1 MAASLL
7 FLVPLALLWVLFVR
21 PQQRRMR
28 QAQAMV
34 ATLDVGDEIITTGGI
49 YGTVTDT
56 DDTSLWVEIA
66 PDVVVRVMRGAV
78 AQQVSPTDL
87 DTDGDLDDGDLDDS
101 DDDTRN
107 DDTRDGDTSDGDT
120 RTGDSVPKIHGSAVR
135 NGGPPAST
143 PVDDDA

>member
-1 MAASLL
+1 MATSLL
-7 FLVPLALLWVLFVR
+7 FLIPLALLWLLFVR

-34 ATLDVGDEIITTGGI
+34 ATLAVGDEIITSGGL

-66 PDVVVRVMRGAV
+66 PDVVVRVMRAAV
-78 AQQVSPTDL
+78 AQQVTPTDL
-87 DTDGDLDDGDLDDS
+87 DEDDDD
-101 DDDTRN
+101 DDDTDYDAEDTDTDV
-107 DDTRDGDTSDGDT
+107 DDATADA
-120 RTGDSVPKIHGSAVR
+120 SATTAL
-135 NGGPPAST
+135 NGAVQDPS

>member
-87 DTDGDLDDGDLDDS
+87 DTDGDLNVDDLDVDGLHVD
-101 DDDTRN
+101 DDDTGDAG
-107 DDTRDGDTSDGDT
+107 DDDDP
-120 RTGDSVPKIHGSAVR
+120 VPEIHGSAVR
-135 NGGPPAST
+135 NGGPPEST
-143 PVDDDA
+143 PVDDQA

>member
-34 ATLDVGDEIITTGGI
+34 ATLAVGDEIITSGGI
-49 YGTVTDT
+49 YGTVTDS

-66 PDVVVRVMRGAV
+66 PDVVVRVMRAAV
-78 AQQVSPTDL
+78 AQQVTPTDL
-87 DTDGDLDDGDLDDS
+87 DDDDEDDDDGDTGDDADGTVVHTDLDDDS
-101 DDDTRN
+101 TAAEA
-107 DDTRDGDTSDGDT
+107 
-120 RTGDSVPKIHGSAVR
+120 SAPGAL
-135 NGGPPAST
+135 NGAVQDPS

>member
-1 MAASLL
+1 MASLL

-56 DDTSLWVEIA
+56 DDASLWVEIA
-66 PDVVVRVMRGAV
+66 PDVTVRVMRGAV
-78 AQQVSPTDL
+78 AQRVSPTDL
-87 DTDGDLDDGDLDDS
+87 DTDVDTDLDD
-101 DDDTRN
+101 DDTEDPGDE
-107 DDTRDGDTSDGDT
+107 DD
-120 RTGDSVPKIHGSAVR
+120 DSVPEIQGSAVR
-135 NGGPPAST
+135 NGGPPEST

>member
-1 MAASLL
+1 MHSPLRGFFAMATSLL
-7 FLVPLALLWVLFVR
+7 FLIPLALLWLLFVR

-34 ATLDVGDEIITTGGI
+34 ATLAVGDEIITSGGL

-66 PDVVVRVMRGAV
+66 PDVVVRVMRAAV
-78 AQQVSPTDL
+78 AQQVTPTDL
-87 DTDGDLDDGDLDDS
+87 DEDDDD
-101 DDDTRN
+101 DDDTDYDAEDTDTDV
-107 DDTRDGDTSDGDT
+107 DDATADA
-120 RTGDSVPKIHGSAVR
+120 SATTAL
-135 NGGPPAST
+135 NGAVQDPS

>member
-7 FLVPLALLWVLFVR
+7 FLVPLALLWLLFVR

-34 ATLDVGDEIITTGGI
+34 ATLAVGDEIITSGGI

-66 PDVVVRVMRGAV
+66 PAVVVRVMRAAV
-78 AQQVSPTDL
+78 AQQVTPTDL
-87 DTDGDLDDGDLDDS
+87 D
-101 DDDTRN
+101 DDDT
-107 DDTRDGDTSDGDT
+107 DDDAEDTDT
-120 RTGDSVPKIHGSAVR
+120 ETDVDDATADASAPAAL
-135 NGGPPAST
+135 NGAVQDPS

>member
-87 DTDGDLDDGDLDDS
+87 DTDLDSDLDTDPTDEDDGDTEDPTDEDD
-101 DDDTRN
+101 
-107 DDTRDGDTSDGDT
+107 
-120 RTGDSVPKIHGSAVR
+120 DSVPEIQGSAVR
-135 NGGPPAST
+135 NGRPPEST